1 MTQSIFDKVL
11 TRGFPAGESKSSV
24 DPQCRIDPVFMMMSY
39 SFRKTKKKL
48 TNKMCKV
55 FPHPVTEADLLSVL
69 FCAMFGASNV
79 IGGVFVTDLVKR
91 KFDILQ

>member
-1 MTQSIFDKVL
+1 MIKFSRGDFRPEKASPVL
-11 TRGFPAGESKSSV
+11 TLSAV
-24 DPQCRIDPVFMMMSY
+24 LILCMIMSY

-69 FCAMFGASNV
+69 FCAVFGASNV
-79 IGGVFVTDLVKR
+79 IGGVFVSDLVKR